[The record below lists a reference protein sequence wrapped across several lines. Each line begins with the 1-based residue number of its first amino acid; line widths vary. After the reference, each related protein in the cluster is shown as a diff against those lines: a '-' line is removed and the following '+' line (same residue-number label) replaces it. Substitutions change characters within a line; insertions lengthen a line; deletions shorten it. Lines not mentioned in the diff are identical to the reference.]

1 MKIITPSAGT
11 PTRFKDIFGGFY
23 GGKKQFEDK
32 LLDFVKNEKILLTN
46 SGTTSIWIALEALK
60 KLKPERNEI
69 ILQAYTAPS
78 LILPIRKAGLR
89 PVLADTSPTT
99 FNIDFDTFEITD
111 KTLAVMV
118 IHMFGIPLEMEKLYQ
133 KIKDSGQDIF
143 LIEDAASSMGTK
155 IGKSQSGGICN
166 VGVISFNRGKNFST
180 LNGGAIFTNDCQ
192 IYDLCK
198 LKVDQLPK
206 LTFKEKLIQKFR
218 VIALALAVR
227 PFFYTILL
235 KFISR
240 FKYTEVHL
248 DFVSFEFTDFQAG
261 LGSSQFEIAEE
272 IFQERKRNGEFLIN
286 EFEDFEKVII
296 PELPKDT
303 FTCFN
308 QFPLLL
314 KNPKNREKIVRKIL
328 EETQL
333 EVTTLY
339 DRPIHK
345 ITEYEEISIAS
356 SEDLFPNSTMF
367 SERILLI
374 PTHPLVSREKLQN
387 AVGVIKREAY

>member
-11 PTRFKDIFGGFY
+11 PTRFKDILGGIFGN
-23 GGKKQFEDK
+23 KKQFEKK
-32 LLDFVKNEKILLTN
+32 LLDFVENEKILLTN

-78 LILPIRKAGLR
+78 LILPIRKAGLK
-89 PVLADTSPTT
+89 PVLADTSPKT
-99 FNIDFDTFEITD
+99 FNIDFDTFEITE

-118 IHMFGIPLEMEKLYQ
+118 VHMFGIPLEMDKLNQ

-155 IGKSQSGGICN
+155 IGKSQSGGICD
-166 VGVISFNRGKNFST
+166 VGVISFNRGKNYST
-180 LNGGAIFTNDCQ
+180 LNGGAIFTNNSE
-192 IYDLCK
+192 IYEICK
-198 LKVDQLPK
+198 SKVDQLK
-206 LTFKEKLIQKFR
+206 ELTFKEKLIQKFR
-218 VIALALAVR
+218 AVALALAVR

-235 KFISR
+235 QLISR
-240 FKYTEVHL
+240 FKYTEIHL
-248 DFVSFEFTDFQAG
+248 DFVSFEFTDFQGG
-261 LGSSQFEIAEE
+261 LGSSQFEIADE
-272 IFQERKRNGEFLIN
+272 IFEVRKKNGDFLIN
-286 EFEDFEKVII
+286 EFENCQEVII

-314 KNPKNREKIVRKIL
+314 KNPKNREKIVSKIL

-345 ITEYEEISIAS
+345 VSEYEEFRNFG

-367 SERILLI
+367 SEKILLI

-387 AVGVIKREAY
+387 AVGIIKREAL